1 MRLSVILITILI
13 TFTGCG
19 TLSYPSVLQGKENK
33 VVRDYYKSNRDA
45 IVNNVLGDVGIRL
58 WDNWFDSFSRILPP
72 KLAVDSTRNKWT
84 EMSLES
90 RILDDEERI
99 RRIIERDRDRAARSR
114 NSRKNGGV
122 PGVHF

>member
-58 WDNWFDSFSRILPP
+58 
-72 KLAVDSTRNKWT
+72 
-84 EMSLES
+84 
-90 RILDDEERI
+90 
-99 RRIIERDRDRAARSR
+99 
-114 NSRKNGGV
+114 
-122 PGVHF
+122 